1 MKSECPALLAL
12 FCFLALFGCFLKMYY
27 VFSGEIRQVS
37 SWYPIYVSLSTV
49 FIIVCLYNLYQMRK
63 WSFWAFAVFL
73 IVHQIVQWQVNRW
86 DISAFALFLAIVVTA
101 AFYYRRME

>member
-1 MKSECPALLAL
+1 MKLERPPLLTLLCLLAL
-12 FCFLALFGCFLKMYY
+12 LGCFFKMYY

-37 SWYPIYVSLSTV
+37 SWYPLYVSLTTV
-49 FIIVCLYNLYQMRK
+49 FTSVCLYNLLLMRK

-73 IVHQIVQWQVNRW
+73 ILHQFVQWQLKRW
-86 DISAFALFLAIVVTA
+86 DFSALALFSAIVITG